1 MFTNPFNAISRFF
14 DKAGA
19 FGTLTVAMG
28 CASCF
33 PALGSLG
40 SSLGMG
46 FLAQYEGLFINTLLP
61 LFAAIVLA
69 ANIVSFV
76 THKIWYRG
84 LAGIAGPIMVLLTM
98 YPLWTYS
105 WSTYLLY
112 AGIAL
117 MLIVSIWDIVSPAH
131 KVCMSQLTTNPRT
144 DSNGFVI

>member
-19 FGTLTVAMG
+19 FGTLTAAMG

-46 FLAQYEGLFINTLLP
+46 FLAQYEGIFVNTLLP

-69 ANIVSFV
+69 ANIISFIA
-76 THKIWYRG
+76 HRIWYRG
-84 LAGIAGPIMVLLTM
+84 LAGITGPIMVLLTM
-98 YPLWTYS
+98 YPLWFYN

-112 AGIAL
+112 IGIAL
-117 MLIVSIWDIVSPAH
+117 MLVVSIWDIVSPAH
-131 KVCMSQLTTNPRT
+131 KVCMSRLTTNPNM
-144 DSNGFVI
+144 DHNGFEI